1 MPQPYKGWGLLCSDA
16 KCLVFM
22 CVSERRL
29 TLLPASENA
38 PACVG
43 VCSVEHRLSL
53 LPASAFSAYCVFRA
67 SCMRHCYLLF
77 ATYNHLIMTLL
88 DESNPL
94 KSCHP
99 VMALGICRLLLA
111 NMFRKM
117 SDKFLLVAVASNF
130 FFKNLQ
136 EI

>member
-16 KCLVFM
+16 KYLVFM
-22 CVSERRL
+22 CVSKRRL
-29 TLLPASENA
+29 T
-38 PACVG
+38 
-43 VCSVEHRLSL
+43 L

-67 SCMRHCYLLF
+67 SCMRNCYLLF
-77 ATYNHLIMTLL
+77 ATCNHLIMTLL